1 MFQNELAL
9 RPRTDNRMTILNEI
23 RNRKQELT
31 PILSRYGAT
40 NPRVFGSVARGQE
53 TSASDIDL
61 LVDLPAH
68 LSLFDVAALQ
78 IELEE
83 VLRRRVDLVTESE
96 LHHRIK
102 PQALREA
109 VAL

>member
-1 MFQNELAL
+1 MSLLQQIRDRKYEL
-9 RPRTDNRMTILNEI
+9 M
-23 RNRKQELT
+23 
-31 PILSRYGAT
+31 PILVRYGAM

-53 TSASDIDL
+53 TAASDIDL
-61 LVDLPAH
+61 LVDLPGT

-83 VLRRRVDLVTESE
+83 ALRRRVDLVTDSE

>member
-1 MFQNELAL
+1 MS
-9 RPRTDNRMTILNEI
+9 ILDEI
-23 RNRKQELT
+23 KNRKHELM
-31 PILSRYGAT
+31 PILARYGAT

-53 TSASDIDL
+53 TGASDIDL
-61 LVDLPAH
+61 LVSLPDT

-83 VLRRRVDLVTESE
+83 LLGRAVDLVTEGE
-96 LHHRIK
+96 LHLRIK

>member
-1 MFQNELAL
+1 MS
-9 RPRTDNRMTILNEI
+9 ILDEI
-23 RNRKQELT
+23 KNRKHELM
-31 PILSRYGAT
+31 PILARYGAT

-53 TSASDIDL
+53 TSRSDIDL
-61 LVDLPAH
+61 LVDLPGTV
-68 LSLFDVAALQ
+68 SLFDVAALQ

-83 VLRRRVDLVTESE
+83 LLRRKVDLVTESE

>member
-53 TSASDIDL
+53 TGASDIDL

-78 IELEE
+78 IALEE

-102 PQALREA
+102 PQVLREA